1 MKTAIIILSDR
12 GEEIARKIGSE
23 MEVEV
28 FSVQERKGVV
38 RVEVLGE
45 FVGENFSRYSA
56 WIFTEHWELPLG
68 Q

>member
-38 RVEVLGE
+38 RVEVLGKLQSV
-45 FVGENFSRYSA
+45 FCLDFYRSIGNCR
-56 WIFTEHWELPLG
+56 
-68 Q
+68 